1 MLEHI
6 RNHTTDKI
14 VLISNATQTLDLME
28 KLCRNKKWAITPR
41 YSTGMLMDPSG
52 TAASDWTGP

>member
-28 KLCRNKKWAITPR
+28 KLCRNKKWVNTACLLDLHAD
-41 YSTGMLMDPSG
+41 GPSG
-52 TAASDWTGP
+52 TVASDWTEP

>member
-28 KLCRNKKWAITPR
+28 KLCRNKKWAITP
-41 YSTGMLMDPSG
+41 SLLNWH
-52 TAASDWTGP
+52 A

>member
-1 MLEHI
+1 MLDYI

-28 KLCRNKKWAITPR
+28 RLCRAKK
-41 YSTGMLMDPSG
+41 
-52 TAASDWTGP
+52 